1 MVDTSGR
8 QDVGENMTVADAPNG
23 DREIGDAV
31 AAAWERHR
39 TLLFESQRPVS
50 EWLVDHVDPR
60 PGQTILELA
69 AGPGETGFLAAERV
83 GPDGRLISTD
93 VSPRM
98 VDAARRGA
106 EARGLGNVEF
116 RVMDAQQLDLPD
128 SRVDGV
134 LSRFG
139 VMLIPE
145 PERALHEARR
155 VLRDGGCL
163 AYAVWGQPDRNPWLT
178 TFVGAI
184 ARSGHAPPGDPFGP
198 SGPFSLAAEEVN
210 RELLAAAGFS
220 DVHVEE
226 IESAFRFDDF
236 DGYWNLQSEVAGPV
250 AVLLASLAS
259 DEVDDIRT
267 ALKPAV
273 EPFQS
278 NGGLAMPSL
287 AVVVSAR

>member
-1 MVDTSGR
+1 VRVSQSEGP
-8 QDVGENMTVADAPNG
+8 DAS
-23 DREIGDAV
+23 EIGDAV

-39 TLLFESQRPVS
+39 EQLFEDQRAVS
-50 EWLVDHVDPR
+50 EWLVDQVGPR

-83 GPDGRLISTD
+83 GAEGQLISTD

-98 VDAARRGA
+98 IDAARRGA
-106 EARGLGNVEF
+106 EARGLSNVEC
-116 RVMDAQQLDLPD
+116 RVMDAHQLDLPD
-128 SRVDGV
+128 ASVDGV

-139 VMLIPE
+139 VMLMPD

-155 VLRDGGCL
+155 VLREGGRL

-184 ARSGHAPPGDPFGP
+184 AQSGHTPIGDPFGP
-198 SGPFSLAAEEVN
+198 TGPFSLAAEEVN

-220 DVHVEE
+220 DVRVEE
-226 IESAFRFDDF
+226 IEGAFRFDDC

-250 AVLLASLAS
+250 AVLLASLAP
-259 DEVDDIRT
+259 DEVDEIRT
-267 ALKPAV
+267 ALEPAV
-273 EPFQS
+273 EPFRS